1 MNAAEQLNQVRKTIP
16 DHCTLIAVSKTHPVE
31 KITEVYAAGQRVF
44 GENKVQELVQ
54 KAAVLPPDIEWH
66 LIGHLQTNKVKQIVG
81 VASLIHS
88 IDSLRLLEEVE
99 KQAAK
104 KSITVRCLL
113 QVHIAKE
120 ETKFGFSI
128 EEIQN
133 LLIAEVLDR
142 LPHIEIAGLMGMAT
156 LTENQDQIRAEF
168 RSLRQLFTL
177 LGQTVR
183 HPRVKMK
190 ELSMGMSS
198 DYPLAIEEGSTMVR
212 IGSAIFGSRNY
223 SASNTES

>member
-16 DHCTLIAVSKTHPVE
+16 DHCTLIAVSKTHSAE
-31 KITEVYAAGQRVF
+31 KIAEVYAAGQRVF

-54 KAAVLPPDIEWH
+54 KAAILPPDIEWH

-120 ETKFGFSI
+120 ETKFGFSP
-128 EEIQN
+128 EEIHH
-133 LLIAEVLDR
+133 LLVSEVLDQ

-156 LTENQDQIRAEF
+156 LTENQDQIRGEF
-168 RSLRQLFTL
+168 RSLRELFTSL
-177 LGQTVR
+177 EQTVR
-183 HPRVKMK
+183 HPRVKMQ

-198 DYPLAIEEGSTMVR
+198 DYQIAIEEGSTMVR

-223 SASNTES
+223 SANSTPS